1 MTAPVLSSP
10 AVSDKAPASAVMAP
24 AFALVGILLVAV
36 NLRAAITSL
45 GALLDEV
52 RVGLGLSGALA
63 GIVTTLPAL
72 SFAAF
77 GALTPWLTRRFS
89 PARVL
94 VGAMA
99 ALALG
104 EVLRAITHSPVIF
117 VLLSALA
124 LAGIAVANVLLPA
137 LVKAYFPG
145 RSGLVTGVYT
155 MTLIAGTTAASAA
168 SVPIAEAFGSW
179 RVGLGIWAVI
189 AVVAMLP
196 WLRAGLRR
204 TPPGPRSLSHSRVRP
219 ARTALGWAMA
229 VYFGAQSLSGY
240 ATMGWLAQIF
250 RDSDYNAT
258 SAGLLLAGVTAVGV
272 PIALLMPALAGR
284 LRDFRPLVLLMSAA
298 MIASYVGLAVAPH
311 GGAILWVI
319 LLAIGQGAFPLVL
332 AMIGMRARTPEGT
345 VALSAFAQSTG
356 YLIAALG
363 PFLVGLLYAA
373 TGGWTLPMGF
383 LIVAALVQAVAGVL
397 AARHRY
403 IEDAP
408 NAYSRA

>member
-1 MTAPVLSSP
+1 MTAPALTP
-10 AVSDKAPASAVMAP
+10 AAAPPTPKALPMKA
-24 AFALVGILLVAV
+24 AFALAGILLVAV

-63 GIVTTLPAL
+63 GVVTTLPAL

-99 ALALG
+99 ALAVG
-104 EVLRAITHSPVIF
+104 EVLRALTGSPVVF

-124 LAGIAVANVLLPA
+124 LAGIAVANVLLPV
-137 LVKAYFPG
+137 LVKAYFPA
-145 RSGLVTGVYT
+145 RTGLVTGVYT

-204 TPPGPRSLSHSRVRP
+204 QVPVPRAPLHSRVRP
-219 ARTALGWAMA
+219 GRTGLGWAMA
-229 VYFGAQSLSGY
+229 LYFGTQSLSGY

-250 RDSDYNAT
+250 RDSDYT
-258 SAGLLLAGVTAVGV
+258 PTDAGLLLAGVTAVGV
-272 PIALLMPALAGR
+272 PFALLMPTMAGR
-284 LRDFRPLVLLMSAA
+284 LRNLRPLVLAMSAA
-298 MIASYVGLAVAPH
+298 MVASYVGLAIAPH
-311 GGAILWVI
+311 GGAVAWVV
-319 LLAIGQGAFPLVL
+319 LLAFGQAAFPLAL
-332 AMIGMRARTPEGT
+332 AMIGMRARTAEGT

-363 PFLVGLLYAA
+363 PFLVGVLYET

-383 LIVAALVQAVAGVL
+383 LIAAALVQGVAGL
-397 AARHRY
+397 MAARPRF
-403 IEDAP
+403 IEDESGRPA
-408 NAYSRA
+408 

>member
-1 MTAPVLSSP
+1 MTAPALTPTAPSGSP
-10 AVSDKAPASAVMAP
+10 AAAAKTMPMRA
-24 AFALVGILLVAV
+24 AFALTGILLVAV
-36 NLRAAITSL
+36 NLRAAITSV

-52 RVGLGLSGALA
+52 RAGLGLSGTLA

-94 VGAMA
+94 VGAMG
-99 ALALG
+99 ALAVG
-104 EVLRAITHSPVIF
+104 EVLRAITRSPIVF

-137 LVKAYFPG
+137 LVKAYFPQ
-145 RSGLVTGVYT
+145 RSGLITGVYT

-179 RVGLGIWAVI
+179 RIGLGIWAVI

-204 TPPGPRSLSHSRVRP
+204 QAPVPRTPAHSRVRP
-219 ARTALGWAMA
+219 GRASLGWAMA
-229 VYFGAQSLSGY
+229 IYFGAQSLSGY
-240 ATMGWLAQIF
+240 ATMGWLAQVF
-250 RDSDYNAT
+250 RDSDYSPT
-258 SAGLLLAGVTAVGV
+258 DAGLLLAGVTAVGV
-272 PIALLMPALAGR
+272 PIALLMPAMAGR
-284 LRDFRPLVLLMSAA
+284 LRDVRPLVLLMSVA
-298 MIASYVGLAVAPH
+298 MVASYVGLAVAPH
-311 GGAILWVI
+311 GGAILWVT
-319 LLAIGQGAFPLVL
+319 LLAIGQGAFPLAL

-363 PFLVGLLYAA
+363 PFLVGVLYEA

-383 LIVAALVQAVAGVL
+383 LIAAALVQAAAGVL
-397 AARHRY
+397 AARPRY
-403 IEDAP
+403 IED
-408 NAYSRA
+408 

>member
-1 MTAPVLSSP
+1 MTAPALTTP
-10 AVSDKAPASAVMAP
+10 TTRALPTKA

-77 GALTPWLTRRFS
+77 GAVTPWLTRRFS

-99 ALALG
+99 ALAIG
-104 EVLRAITHSPVIF
+104 EILRALAGSPLVF
-117 VLLSALA
+117 LLLSALA
-124 LAGIAVANVLLPA
+124 LAGIAVANVLLPV
-137 LVKAYFPG
+137 LVKTYFPE

-179 RVGLGIWAVI
+179 RAGLGVWAVI

-196 WLRAGLRR
+196 WLRTGLRR
-204 TPPGPRSLSHSRVRP
+204 HARVPRTPAHARVRP
-219 ARTALGWAMA
+219 ARTGLGWAMA

-250 RDSDYNAT
+250 RDADYSPT

-272 PIALLMPALAGR
+272 PFALLMPTLAGR
-284 LRDFRPLVLLMSAA
+284 LRDLRPMILVMSTA
-298 MIASYVGLAVAPH
+298 MVASYVGLALAPH
-311 GGAILWVI
+311 GGAILWVT
-319 LLAIGQGAFPLVL
+319 LLAVGQAAFPLVL

-363 PFLVGLLYAA
+363 PFLVGVLYEA
-373 TGGWTLPMGF
+373 TGGWTLPMGL
-383 LIVAALVQAVAGVL
+383 LIAAALVQAAAGVR
-397 AARHRY
+397 AARPRF
-403 IEDAP
+403 IED
-408 NAYSRA
+408 

>member
-1 MTAPVLSSP
+1 MTAPALTPTAPSSP
-10 AVSDKAPASAVMAP
+10 PAGQALPMRA
-24 AFALVGILLVAV
+24 AFALAGILLVAV

-89 PARVL
+89 PPRVL
-94 VGAMA
+94 VGAMG
-99 ALALG
+99 ALAAG
-104 EVLRAITHSPVIF
+104 EVLRAITHSPIVFI
-117 VLLSALA
+117 LLSALA
-124 LAGIAVANVLLPA
+124 LAGIAVANVLLPV
-137 LVKAYFPG
+137 LVKAYFPQ
-145 RSGLVTGVYT
+145 RSGLITGVYT

-204 TPPGPRSLSHSRVRP
+204 QAPVPRTPAHARVRP
-219 ARTALGWAMA
+219 GRTSLGWAMA

-250 RDSDYNAT
+250 RDSDYSPT
-258 SAGLLLAGVTAVGV
+258 DAGLLLAGVTAVGV
-272 PIALLMPALAGR
+272 PIALLMPAMAGR
-284 LRDFRPLVLLMSAA
+284 LRDVRPLVLLMSVA
-298 MIASYVGLAVAPH
+298 MVASYVGLAIAPH
-311 GGAILWVI
+311 GGAVLWVT
-319 LLAIGQGAFPLVL
+319 LLAIGQGAFPLAL

-363 PFLVGLLYAA
+363 PFLVGVLYEA
-373 TGGWTLPMGF
+373 TGAWTLPMGF
-383 LIVAALVQAVAGVL
+383 LIAAALVQAVAGVL
-397 AARHRY
+397 AARPRF
-403 IEDAP
+403 IED
-408 NAYSRA
+408 